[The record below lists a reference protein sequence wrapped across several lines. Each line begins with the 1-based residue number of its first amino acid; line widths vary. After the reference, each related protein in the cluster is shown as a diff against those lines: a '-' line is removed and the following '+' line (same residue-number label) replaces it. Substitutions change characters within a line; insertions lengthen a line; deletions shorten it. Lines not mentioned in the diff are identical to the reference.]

1 MRRNPRHQELR
12 LLGGGSLRSAPVWGT
27 TAEVEMKAL
36 RLAAG
41 FALILGLAGC
51 GESDE
56 GAQSAT
62 VMPEVV
68 GQQLD
73 AALTAIEDAGFEDDV
88 DVGGGGMFGVVDES
102 NWTVCDQT
110 PAAGASITDAPQ
122 LAVDRSCDAGGG
134 AEPEEATEPAETAES
149 PADNSAP
156 PANEVLTAANNTE
169 LAAILVETDYCSDS
183 IGAFATTHRG
193 RTIEFDGNIA
203 AMGPHGDYD
212 TRYDILL
219 APGDYSETTGIGPA
233 FQFRDVGIVDLNLTG
248 PNIPEAIGQG
258 DNIHIVAEVMEF
270 DAGGCLFL
278 IDPVSTAMR

>member
-1 MRRNPRHQELR
+1 MRRTPRHQELR

-56 GAQSAT
+56 GTPTAT
-62 VMPEVV
+62 VMPDLV

-88 DVGGGGMFGVVDES
+88 DFSGGGTFGIVDES

-122 LAVDRSCDAGGG
+122 LAVDRSCDDGGG
-134 AEPEEATEPAETAES
+134 GEPETTTEPPET
-149 PADNSAP
+149 SAP
-156 PANEVLTAANNTE
+156 PADELLTAANNAE
-169 LAAILVETDYCSDS
+169 LAAILAEPDYCSDT
-183 IGAFATTHRG
+183 IGAFAATHRG

-203 AMGPHGDYD
+203 TMGPHGDYD
-212 TRYDILL
+212 TRYDIQLS
-219 APGDYSETTGIGPA
+219 PGDYSETTTIGPA
-233 FQFRDVGIVDLNLTG
+233 FQFRDVGIADLHLTG

-258 DNIHIVAEVMEF
+258 DNIHVVAKVMEF
-270 DAGGCLFL
+270 DATQCLFL
-278 IDPVSTAMR
+278 LDPVSTAAR